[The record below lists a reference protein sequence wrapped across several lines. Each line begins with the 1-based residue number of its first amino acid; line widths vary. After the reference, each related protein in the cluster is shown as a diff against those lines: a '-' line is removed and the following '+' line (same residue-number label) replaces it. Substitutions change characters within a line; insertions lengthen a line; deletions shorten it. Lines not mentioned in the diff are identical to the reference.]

1 MRLRDGFCP
10 IIPWYHR
17 RKSIGQPAAV
27 RLRKR
32 HAKRQQ
38 KEKAEEDFAV
48 ERGVDTVV
56 ALWREPMIKE
66 RCCQDWL
73 TCFYK
78 GYHKKRKRPSHPD
91 LFLFHFFEIL
101 LFLLQILLCL
111 HVFPLEGGFLPALY
125 PCIVFLPVSLERKS
139 QRIGND
145 KSCSCERPFI
155 FLFFEIF
162 SKRYQKIHFDYFLFL
177 KKAIGKKFAYLFDYL
192 QMFFYVFLW
201 FLCSCHGCCNAR
213 KKPGVPFL
221 PEGPLFA
228 CRRLP

>member
-38 KEKAEEDFAV
+38 KGSGRFCRGA
-48 ERGVDTVV
+48 GVDTVV
-56 ALWREPMIKE
+56 ALWQEPMVKE

-78 GYHKKRKRPSHPD
+78 GYHKKRKRPSHPG

-162 SKRYQKIHFDYFLFL
+162 SKRYQKIHFDYFLFFEKGHW
-177 KKAIGKKFAYLFDYL
+177 KKVCL
-192 QMFFYVFLW
+192 
-201 FLCSCHGCCNAR
+201 
-213 KKPGVPFL
+213 PF
-221 PEGPLFA
+221 
-228 CRRLP
+228 